1 MSPDPMDEIESYLS
15 EMGVKYQRGE
25 GYFASLWKIGEGS
38 YMVAVLVG
46 EEWITI
52 TTNIVDRE
60 RLRDDID
67 FYKALLNVHYS
78 LAEVRYHLDD
88 EGNLGA
94 STTIPISGLNK
105 ESFSSRFDS
114 VLFAIDY
121 FLNSIA
127 PKFGIEVS

>member
-1 MSPDPMDEIESYLS
+1 MSSELMDEVERYLS
-15 EMGVKYQRGE
+15 EMGVRYQRGE

-46 EEWITI
+46 DDWITI
-52 TTNIVDRE
+52 SADIVSKEKLSEDAE
-60 RLRDDID
+60 
-67 FYKALLNVHYS
+67 FYKFLLKTHYS

-94 STTIPISGLNK
+94 STTIPVDGLNK
-105 ESFSSRFDS
+105 EAFSSRFDS

-121 FLNSIA
+121 FVSSIA
-127 PKFGIEVS
+127 PRFGIELE